1 MATTVD
7 NSKELQKLSDTIKE
21 LSKVI
26 AKTNSLIDRQNTK
39 TDALTS
45 SILELKSTIK
55 GNPSE

>member
-45 SILELKSTIK
+45 SILELKSIIK